1 MSKMLFIPVIAYVR
15 VTAGSGVYVRARVAP
30 AARLT

>member
-1 MSKMLFIPVIAYVR
+1 MMKMFVPVIPIVR
-15 VTAGSGVYVRARVAP
+15 ITAGSGVYVRARVAP